1 MSITVGRSSLVL
13 REAKCY
19 GAVNCSKVR
28 IRWQMTSVTN
38 TQESPKVCRPMT
50 VKELMAP
57 NSHQSVKGI
66 ESLPVAAWLALE
78 CTMPEFCTHSSSVM
92 TAVCSLKETTGAKG
106 DLLHSSSF

>member
-13 REAKCY
+13 TEAKCY
-19 GAVNCSKVR
+19 GAVKCSKVR

-78 CTMPEFCTHSSSVM
+78 CTMPEVCTHSSSVM
-92 TAVCSLKETTGAKG
+92 TAVC
-106 DLLHSSSF
+106 F